1 MRRCATTGES
11 SSSNATVSEV
21 RVEVRAQTGSG
32 LNVKMRPSASI
43 RVAGYVGPV
52 RKGGWR
58 A

>member
-1 MRRCATTGES
+1 MRQCATIVEGG
-11 SSSNATVSEV
+11 SSNATVSEV
-21 RVEVRAQTGSG
+21 RAEVRAQTGSG
-32 LNVKMRPSASI
+32 LNVKMRPSAST